1 MHTGDFAYLAIQL
14 TSNGQIYSRTM
25 FKCDELKNIFSI
37 KYSLELYFLY
47 QSNKK
52 LSQLINISKSLLSK
66 SSLAVLQKIFHKKF
80 DSCLLCYMYFPIKIK
95 CLL

>member
-52 LSQLINISKSLLSK
+52 LSQLLIYQSHYCQNHPW
-66 SSLAVLQKIFHKKF
+66 QFYKKF
-80 DSCLLCYMYFPIKIK
+80 LTKNLIAAFYVTCIFR
-95 CLL
+95 